1 MFRYFIRRLIQTI
14 PTILGIMIV
23 IFFFIRALP
32 GDPARL
38 YAGED
43 ATIEEVVVVRER
55 FGLDKSMPEQF
66 LRYIAQMSQGNLGD
80 SFRSRLPVK
89 EVITRHFIATF
100 WLSITS
106 IILAIVVGVLLGV
119 LAAANRNSITDVG
132 ITILAIL
139 GISVPSFFLG
149 ILLIYVFAVNL
160 RILPVTGSVSLKGL
174 VLPTLTLAS
183 ASLATVARF
192 ARSSLLEVM
201 GEDFIRT
208 AKSKGLATSVVLQ
221 KHALKNALIPVIT
234 IAGLQFGFL
243 LSGTIIVETVFNF
256 PGLGW
261 LLIQSINARD
271 YPMLQGLM
279 LVFALE
285 FLIINLLVDLLYGFV
300 DPRIKYV

>member
-43 ATIEEVVVVRER
+43 ATIEEVLVVEER

-66 LRYIAQMSQGNLGD
+66 LRYISQMSQGNLGD

-89 EVITRHFIATF
+89 EVITKHFIATF

-160 RILPVTGSVSLKGL
+160 RVLPVTGSVSLKGL

-208 AKSKGLATSVVLQ
+208 AKSKGLAASVVLQ

-279 LVFALE
+279 LVFAIE
-285 FLIINLLVDLLYGFV
+285 FLIINLLVDLLYGSV

>member
-1 MFRYFIRRLIQTI
+1 MLLYFLKRLIQTL
-14 PTILGIMIV
+14 PTLLGIMIV

-43 ATIEEVVVVRER
+43 ATVEEVARVRER
-55 FGLDKSMPEQF
+55 FGLDKSIPEQF
-66 LRYIAQMSQGNLGD
+66 IRYVSQMSRGSLGT
-80 SFRSRLPVK
+80 SFRSRLPVT

-100 WLSITS
+100 WLSLCAIL
-106 IILAIVVGVLLGV
+106 LAIILGV
-119 LAAANRNSITDVG
+119 LAGVAAAAQRNSFLDVG
-132 ITILAIL
+132 ITIFAIL
-139 GISVPSFFLG
+139 GISIPSFFLG
-149 ILLIYVFAVNL
+149 ILLIYMFAVNY
-160 RILPVTGSVSLKGL
+160 RVLPVTGSVSLKGL
-174 VLPTLTLAS
+174 ILPTITLAS
-183 ASLATVARF
+183 SSLATIARF

-208 AKSKGLATSVVLQ
+208 AKSKGLSALVVLQ

-285 FLIINLLVDLLYGFV
+285 FLLINLVVDLLYGFT
-300 DPRIKYV
+300 DPRIKYD

>member
-208 AKSKGLATSVVLQ
+208 AKSKGLAASVVLQ

>member
-1 MFRYFIRRLIQTI
+1 MFRYFLRRLIQTI
-14 PTILGIMIV
+14 PTLLGIMVV

-43 ATIEEVVVVRER
+43 ATAEEVERVKER
-55 FGLDKSMPEQF
+55 FGLDKSLPEQF
-66 LRYIAQMSQGNLGD
+66 VRYVAEMSRGSLGN

-89 EVITRHFIATF
+89 DVISRHFISTF
-100 WLSITS
+100 WLSLAAIL
-106 IILAIVVGVLLGV
+106 LAIFLGVMVGV
-119 LAAANRNSITDVG
+119 AAAAFRNSLLDVG
-132 ITILAIL
+132 ITIVAIL

-149 ILLIYVFAVNL
+149 ILLIYLFAVNFKL
-160 RILPVTGSVSLKGL
+160 LPVTGSVSVKGL
-174 VLPTLTLAS
+174 ILPTLTLAS
-183 ASLATVARF
+183 SSLATIARF
-192 ARSSLLEVM
+192 ARSSLLEIM
-201 GEDFIRT
+201 DADFIRT
-208 AKSKGLATSVVLQ
+208 AKSKGLAAVLVLR

-285 FLIINLLVDLLYGFV
+285 FLLINLLVDLLYGFV
-300 DPRIKYV
+300 DPRIKYD

>member
-1 MFRYFIRRLIQTI
+1 MLRYFIRRLVETV
-14 PTILGIMIV
+14 PTVLGILVV

-38 YAGED
+38 YAGQD
-43 ATIEEVVVVRER
+43 ATAADVAGVRAR
-55 FGLDKSMPEQF
+55 FGLDRSLPEQF
-66 LRYIAQMSQGNLGD
+66 VRYVAELGRGSLGV
-80 SFRSRLPVK
+80 SFRSNVPVK
-89 EVITRHFIATF
+89 ETLLRHFIATL
-100 WLSITS
+100 WLSLVAIT
-106 IILAIVVGVLLGV
+106 LAVVLGV
-119 LAAANRNSITDVG
+119 LVGVAAAANRNSLLDVS
-132 ITILAIL
+132 ITILAVL

-149 ILLIYVFAVNL
+149 ILLIYVFAVDL
-160 RILPVTGSVSLKGL
+160 RVLPVTGSLSPRGL
-174 VLPTLTLAS
+174 VLPTLTLAV
-183 ASLATVARF
+183 ASLATIARF

-208 AKSKGLATSVVLQ
+208 ARAKGLGAAVVLR
-221 KHALKNALIPVIT
+221 KHALKNALIPVTT

-285 FLIINLLVDLLYGFV
+285 FLLINLVVDLLYSLI
-300 DPRIKYV
+300 DPRIACA

>member
-183 ASLATVARF
+183 ASLATVALF

-208 AKSKGLATSVVLQ
+208 AKSKGLAASVVIQ

>member
-1 MFRYFIRRLIQTI
+1 MLRYFLRRLIQTI
-14 PTILGIMIV
+14 PTLLGIMVV

-43 ATIEEVVVVRER
+43 ATVEEVAKVKER
-55 FGLDKSMPEQF
+55 FGLDRSIPEQF
-66 LRYIAQMSQGNLGD
+66 IRYVAEMARGSLGN

-100 WLSITS
+100 WLSIAS
-106 IILAIVVGVLLGV
+106 IILAILFGVLLGV
-119 LAAANRNSITDVG
+119 AAAANRNSIFDVS
-132 ITILAIL
+132 ITVVAIL
-139 GISVPSFFLG
+139 GISIPSFFLG
-149 ILLIYVFAVNL
+149 ILLIYIFAVNF
-160 RILPVTGSVSLKGL
+160 RVLPVTGSVSLKGL
-174 VLPTLTLAS
+174 VLPTLTLAAS
-183 ASLATVARF
+183 SLATIARF

-208 AKSKGLATSVVLQ
+208 ATSKGLAAALVLR

-285 FLIINLLVDLLYGFV
+285 FLLINLLVDLLYGFV
-300 DPRIKYV
+300 DPRIKYD